1 MDHITTVESCRICH
15 QSNFETVINLGD
27 QYIANAF
34 YRKENPPEI
43 KAPLHLM
50 RCINCGLVQLA
61 HSINCDMMYRNYWYK
76 SSINHTMREH
86 LQLLVKSVLEIK
98 PLRSG
103 DTVIDVGCNDQFM
116 LGCYPK
122 DANRVGVDPSNV
134 AKLAPLNC
142 NMLVNDY
149 FSAKALND
157 IPKAKIITSIAM
169 FYDLNDPKSFVQD
182 VRKCLADDGI
192 WVLELAYLPLILS
205 QNCYDTVCVKPDTT
219 ILGSNKKIVDLTSQD
234 YALNEN
240 GVLVKI
246 SKRMERTF
254 NGNLIKIRPRYL
266 ESISITA
273 EHPIKIVKKETI
285 KFNCGQFRRNQKE
298 HKFEW
303 VQASKVRVGDY
314 MVIPRLKEGKRIT
327 EVNLNK
333 FNQTE
338 SKNYR
343 FGLKSIP
350 LNKDTAWLFGLYV
363 AEGYVGGKKTNRNI
377 EFSLNITEESLS
389 DRINEITKTFG
400 YKSHVTFTKGRNTRT
415 AKITCAALA
424 RSFREWFGDKA
435 NRKKIPDFIMT
446 APKDIKIAFL
456 RGLFVGDGFID
467 EEINQVH
474 YHTSSKVLALQVQ
487 LMVASLG
494 GMLGISYVKPY
505 PRTIRGR
512 DVHTGDSWQLRG
524 RSRILAEIFD
534 YKYTKGVGECEH
546 NYILKDDY
554 VLIPIMDV
562 GVEKYNGKVYNIET
576 DTHTYLVSNAVVH
589 NCHEHVCY
597 YSLTTFELTLVGT
610 DLEVFKI
617 EKNNTNGGSFRLY
630 VAPKGSHNIGP
641 EVQLVRNNEKELEF
655 DKPYREFAQRITA
668 SKNQLISFLKEQKRL
683 GKKVYGYGASTK
695 GQVTMQYCEI
705 TSDLIVAVAER
716 NPDKYGLYTP
726 GTNARICSEEEMRKA
741 RPDFLVIFPWHFLE
755 EFVVRERTLLM
766 DGTRFVVPLPKFDVI
781 YWQHSG

>member
-43 KAPLHLM
+43 RAPLHLM

-149 FSAKALND
+149 FSAKALKD

-205 QNCYDTVCVKPDTT
+205 QNCYDT
-219 ILGSNKKIVDLTSQD
+219 I
-234 YALNEN
+234 
-240 GVLVKI
+240 
-246 SKRMERTF
+246 
-254 NGNLIKIRPRYL
+254 
-266 ESISITA
+266 
-273 EHPIKIVKKETI
+273 
-285 KFNCGQFRRNQKE
+285 
-298 HKFEW
+298 
-303 VQASKVRVGDY
+303 
-314 MVIPRLKEGKRIT
+314 
-327 EVNLNK
+327 
-333 FNQTE
+333 
-338 SKNYR
+338 
-343 FGLKSIP
+343 
-350 LNKDTAWLFGLYV
+350 
-363 AEGYVGGKKTNRNI
+363 
-377 EFSLNITEESLS
+377 
-389 DRINEITKTFG
+389 
-400 YKSHVTFTKGRNTRT
+400 
-415 AKITCAALA
+415 
-424 RSFREWFGDKA
+424 
-435 NRKKIPDFIMT
+435 
-446 APKDIKIAFL
+446 
-456 RGLFVGDGFID
+456 
-467 EEINQVH
+467 
-474 YHTSSKVLALQVQ
+474 
-487 LMVASLG
+487 
-494 GMLGISYVKPY
+494 
-505 PRTIRGR
+505 
-512 DVHTGDSWQLRG
+512 
-524 RSRILAEIFD
+524 
-534 YKYTKGVGECEH
+534 
-546 NYILKDDY
+546 
-554 VLIPIMDV
+554 
-562 GVEKYNGKVYNIET
+562 
-576 DTHTYLVSNAVVH
+576 
-589 NCHEHVCY
+589 CHEHVCY